1 MESIRIDILN
11 PKVLKLLKGLADL
24 NLIRFKDENIIE
36 TDSLKH
42 ESLTI
47 IKSINKG
54 IEDAEKGNLKP
65 HKEAREI
72 YEKWL

>member
-11 PKVLKLLKGLADL
+11 PKVLKLLKGLADM
-24 NLIRFKDENIIE
+24 NLIRFKDEEIVE

-42 ESLTI
+42 ESPTI
-47 IKSINKG
+47 IESINKG

-65 HKEAREI
+65 HKEARKV